1 MKRILALSVIGIA
14 ILVIAGCSTVT
25 PMGATSNEIGPKVG
39 EASAAYLFGY
49 LPLGLEQDYGIAAA
63 AANGGISEISTYD
76 VKVYTIGSFYVEY
89 TTIVTGR

>member
-1 MKRILALSVIGIA
+1 MRRILAVVVIGIA

-49 LPLGLEQDYGIAAA
+49 LPLGFDQDYGIATA

-89 TTIVTGR
+89 TTIVTGN